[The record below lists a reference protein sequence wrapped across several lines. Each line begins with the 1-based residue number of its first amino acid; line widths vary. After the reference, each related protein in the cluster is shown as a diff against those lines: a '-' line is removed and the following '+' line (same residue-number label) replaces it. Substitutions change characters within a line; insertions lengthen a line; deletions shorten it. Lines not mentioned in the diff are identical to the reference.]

1 MPADASMFPCRKF
14 AAPEMF
20 GPNITGRFWDLAT
33 VLTNRMGTAT
43 GCFTCPTD
51 ENSAISNAE
60 VTTTQSSGDGI
71 DFSASKSSGTYSGTK
86 LQPAALQVLPCIR
99 T

>member
-1 MPADASMFPCRKF
+1 
-14 AAPEMF
+14 MF
-20 GPNITGRFWDLAT
+20 GTWPNIQGRFWDLAT

-43 GCFTCPTD
+43 GCFSAPTN
-51 ENSAISNAE
+51 ENSAISNAN

-71 DFSASKSSGTYSGTK
+71 DFSASKSSVTYSGTK

-99 T
+99 F

>member
-1 MPADASMFPCRKF
+1 
-14 AAPEMF
+14 MF
-20 GPNITGRFWDLAT
+20 GEDPNITGRFWDLAT